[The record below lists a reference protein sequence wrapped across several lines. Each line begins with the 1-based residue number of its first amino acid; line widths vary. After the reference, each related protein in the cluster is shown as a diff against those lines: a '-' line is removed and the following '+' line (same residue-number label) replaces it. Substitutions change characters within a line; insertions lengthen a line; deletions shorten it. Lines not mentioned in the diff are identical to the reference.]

1 MWTRWRS
8 VYTLFE
14 GFALNSISFSDLP
27 LLPEIHQALT
37 KQGYSTPTP
46 IQAQSIPHLLEG
58 KDLLGCAQTGT
69 GKTAAFALPIL
80 NHLGSNTQRAI
91 PHSPRVLILAP
102 TRELA
107 AQIGESFLDYGEFL
121 KLRVTCIFGG
131 VGQGRQV
138 QSLRRGVHI
147 LVATPGRLL
156 DLMNQGHISLDRL
169 EVFVLDEADRMLDM
183 GFMPDLKRIISELPE
198 ERHSLFF
205 TATLPPTISS
215 LAASLLN
222 DPVKVEVTPQSTT
235 VECIEQQV
243 FHVSNSEKGPLLDQ
257 LLQKPEVG
265 KAIIFTRTKRGADK
279 LAKQLWDNGIKADA
293 IHGNKS
299 QNARTRTLERFRSPR
314 LNVLVAT
321 DLAARGLD
329 VDGVTHV
336 VNYDLPVDAE
346 SYVHRI
352 GRTGRAGA
360 SGIALTLCD
369 SSERGQLRAIER
381 LIRQRLPVHE
391 EYPDRAPRG
400 GSGGGEG
407 RRSGGGSRNPFGQRS
422 RGRFGGSGG
431 GGGGRGGRPGGGG
444 GSRSGGPGRFSSE
457 GRSESN
463 RSGDQRS
470 SGQRSGGQ
478 RTGGGAPVGDARGGR
493 PQRKRRVAAPQG

>member
-1 MWTRWRS
+1 M
-8 VYTLFE
+8 
-14 GFALNSISFSDLP
+14 NSISFSDLP
-27 LLPEIHQALT
+27 LLPEIHEALT
-37 KQGYSTPTP
+37 KLGYTTPTP
-46 IQAQSIPHLLEG
+46 IQAQTIPHLLEG

-80 NHLGSNTQRAI
+80 HHLGSKPQRAV
-91 PHSPRVLILAP
+91 PKAPRALILAP

-107 AQIGESFLDYGEFL
+107 SQIGESFLDYGEFL
-121 KLRVTCIFGG
+121 KLRTTCVFGG

-138 QSLRRGVHI
+138 QALNRGVHI

-156 DLMNQGHISLDRL
+156 DLMNQGHIYLDRL

-183 GFMPDLKRIISELPE
+183 GFMPDLKRIISKLPE

-205 TATLPPTISS
+205 TATLPGSISS
-215 LAASLLN
+215 LASSLLQN
-222 DPVKVEVTPQSTT
+222 PVKVEVAPQSTT
-235 VECIEQQV
+235 VERIEQQV
-243 FHVSNSEKGPLLDQ
+243 LHVANSEKGPLLDQ
-257 LLQKPEVG
+257 ILQKPEVG

-279 LAKQLWDNGIKADA
+279 LAKQLGDSGFKADA

-299 QNARTRTLERFRSPR
+299 QSARTRTLERFRSPR

-336 VNYDLPVDAE
+336 INYDLPVDAE

-369 SSERGQLRAIER
+369 GSERGQLRAIER
-381 LIRQRLPVHE
+381 LIRQQLPVHE
-391 EYPDRAPRG
+391 DFPDRNPRG
-400 GSGGGEG
+400 G
-407 RRSGGGSRNPFGQRS
+407 
-422 RGRFGGSGG
+422 GGSGG
-431 GGGGRGGRPGGGG
+431 GGGGGGGGDRRYGGNRSRSPFGQRSGGGGGARRPGGGPGRPGGPSRNG
-444 GSRSGGPGRFSSE
+444 GSNRSGGPGA
-457 GRSESN
+457 
-463 RSGDQRS
+463 
-470 SGQRSGGQ
+470 
-478 RTGGGAPVGDARGGR
+478 GGGEARGGR
-493 PQRKRRVAAPQG
+493 PQKRRVAAR

>member
-1 MWTRWRS
+1 M
-8 VYTLFE
+8 
-14 GFALNSISFSDLP
+14 NSIQFSDLP
-27 LLPEIHQALT
+27 LLPEIHNALSEL
-37 KQGYSTPTP
+37 GYTTPTP

-80 NHLGSNTQRAI
+80 DRLGRDSKRCVPN
-91 PHSPRVLILAP
+91 SPRALILAP

-107 AQIGESFLDYGEFL
+107 SQIGESFLDYGKFL
-121 KLRVTCIFGG
+121 KLRVTCVFGG

-138 QSLRRGVHI
+138 QSLKRGVHT

-156 DLMNQGHISLDRL
+156 DLMNQGHIRLDRL

-205 TATLPPTISS
+205 SATLPGAISS
-215 LAASLLN
+215 LASSLLRN
-222 DPVKVEVTPQSTT
+222 PVRVEVAPQSTT
-235 VECIEQQV
+235 VERIEQQV
-243 FHVSNSEKGPLLDQ
+243 LHVSNSEKGPLLDQ
-257 LLQKPEVG
+257 LLQQPEVG

-279 LAKQLWDNGIKADA
+279 LAKQLGVNGFKADA

-299 QNARTRTLERFRSPR
+299 QAARTRTLERFRSPR

-336 VNYDLPVDAE
+336 INYDLPVDPE

-369 SSERGQLRAIER
+369 STERGQLRAIER
-381 LIRQRLPVHE
+381 LINQNLPVHE
-391 EYPDRAPRG
+391 EYPDKSPRGSGRG
-400 GSGGGEG
+400 GSGRGGD
-407 RRSGGGSRNPFGQRS
+407 RRGGGGGGYGSRS
-422 RGRFGGSGG
+422 RSPFQQRQSRGYRSGG
-431 GGGGRGGRPGGGG
+431 GGGQ
-444 GSRSGGPGRFSSE
+444 GGPGRSSE
-457 GRSESN
+457 GRSSEG
-463 RSGDQRS
+463 RPAAE
-470 SGQRSGGQ
+470 GQRKSGGYRPSGGGHGGGQ
-478 RTGGGAPVGDARGGR
+478 GGGAGSAQGGR
-493 PQRKRRVAAPQG
+493 PPRKRRFARQGS